1 MWQIRTF
8 SLTGTEAFVTTPKVK
23 AKWKATP
30 LAVNYPKFIW
40 EDGGGQGI
48 VGLGLEK
55 GFVTKILDDGGATL
69 SGLGGQVVYGV
80 WSECR
85 IGYWNG
91 LAVVTDPYSL
101 ADSYQSRV
109 VSHLL
114 TNVQFRHPQA
124 FCVSTDTGL
133 Q

>member
-1 MWQIRTF
+1 MSNVADSNVQF
-8 SLTGTEAFVTTPKVK
+8 DGTEAFVTTPKVK

-55 GFVTKILDDGGATL
+55 GFVTKILDDGGATR
-69 SGLGGQVVYGV
+69 SVFGGQVFCGV
-80 WSECR
+80 WSECL
-85 IGYWNG
+85 IGYWGG
-91 LAVVTDPYSL
+91 LALVTDPYSL
-101 ADSYQSRV
+101 ADSDQIRV

-114 TNVQFRHPQA
+114 TKMQFRHPQ
-124 FCVSTDTGL
+124 GIL
-133 Q
+133 R